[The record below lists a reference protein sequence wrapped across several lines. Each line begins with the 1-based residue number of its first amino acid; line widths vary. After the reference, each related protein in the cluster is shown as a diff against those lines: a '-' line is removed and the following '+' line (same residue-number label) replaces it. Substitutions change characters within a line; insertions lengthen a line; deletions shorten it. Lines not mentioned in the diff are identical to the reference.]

1 MLLRRLTGARQ
12 QLAADDRS
20 EIALGLGRGERAVR
34 KRATVLRERDCN
46 ALDVPC
52 KGQNMQKRERQ
63 TDKIK
68 LVAWCGHPVWE
79 GRDDTDKIKLDIL
92 LSEHKEKLRKILS
105 SY

>member
-34 KRATVLRERDCN
+34 LRATVLRERDCN

-52 KGQNMQKRERQ
+52 KGQNRPKRER
-63 TDKIK
+63 
-68 LVAWCGHPVWE
+68 E
-79 GRDDTDKIKLDIL
+79 REE
-92 LSEHKEKLRKILS
+92 SLRASRPCAS
-105 SY
+105 SR